1 MSQWGRCQEEVDKVA
16 QPGQA
21 GQGLTYLDKE
31 HGLYSEDTGKAETGQ
46 LCNQMHISED
56 EG

>member
-1 MSQWGRCQEEVDKVA
+1 MSCQEEVNEMA

-21 GQGLTYLDKE
+21 GQGFTYPDKE
-31 HGLYSEDTGKAETGQ
+31 HRLYSEDKGRAEAGQ